1 MFTAGNN
8 IVKMRLNS
16 VSCKDVSY
24 MKFLQGQKLL
34 QHIEAMVMTLRVPT
48 IAVTAL
54 IGLGTMHL
62 IIKKYYISNWF
73 CC

>member
-1 MFTAGNN
+1 
-8 IVKMRLNS
+8 
-16 VSCKDVSY
+16 

-62 IIKKYYISNWF
+62 IIKKILHFKLVLLLTDQATFAASF
-73 CC
+73 L